1 MGGKLHEGVSR
12 LGEERVSAPRRLC
25 ANRLRCTYFSH
36 MPTEAPVPLV
46 TADLLSAL
54 CAADTRRIDVND
66 SWREIFGDGELWD
79 RLPEEDIRFAKE
91 YTTEAARGS
100 MVSHQVFLVERPE
113 EDVPIPVLLH
123 FLPVRLEGASPGNYP
138 VSITGE
144 VLREPAS
151 WAAEQTRRRRMEMLG
166 RMSMGVAHDFNN
178 LLTTV
183 LGHAELLRSDLARLG
198 AGDYPYSHL
207 QSLER
212 AAQDGAALVRKIQQ
226 YIRNEAQE
234 HREPVSLHGIAK
246 EVMTLTR
253 PYWHNEPR
261 RRGIAIQVVEDL
273 ESVPLIQGAP
283 AELREVLVNLV
294 LNAVQAMPA
303 GGTLTFRT
311 TRQTPYSVAVEIGDT
326 GVGMNE
332 AVKRRIFE
340 PLYTTKGAG
349 GSGMGLTMSQ
359 GIVHEHNG
367 RIELESEP
375 GRGTLFRLV
384 FPLSK
389 SSNNVPDLAS
399 PPDVAEASAE
409 ALRILVVDDEL
420 MVRTVTSK
428 LLQLRNHSV
437 DEVDGA
443 PAALTLLAESADYDI
458 VVTDLSMPDMNGL
471 ELAAEIRRLYPTLP
485 VLLLTGDTDVEDA
498 DGFVAGIVKKPFQLD
513 ALIGAI
519 RAAVSPAQFA

>member
-1 MGGKLHEGVSR
+1 
-12 LGEERVSAPRRLC
+12 
-25 ANRLRCTYFSH
+25 
-36 MPTEAPVPLV
+36 
-46 TADLLSAL
+46 
-54 CAADTRRIDVND
+54 
-66 SWREIFGDGELWD
+66 
-79 RLPEEDIRFAKE
+79 
-91 YTTEAARGS
+91 
-100 MVSHQVFLVERPE
+100 
-113 EDVPIPVLLH
+113 
-123 FLPVRLEGASPGNYP
+123 
-138 VSITGE
+138 
-144 VLREPAS
+144 
-151 WAAEQTRRRRMEMLG
+151 
-166 RMSMGVAHDFNN
+166 
-178 LLTTV
+178 
-183 LGHAELLRSDLARLG
+183 
-198 AGDYPYSHL
+198 
-207 QSLER
+207 
-212 AAQDGAALVRKIQQ
+212 
-226 YIRNEAQE
+226 
-234 HREPVSLHGIAK
+234 
-246 EVMTLTR
+246 
-253 PYWHNEPR
+253 
-261 RRGIAIQVVEDL
+261 
-273 ESVPLIQGAP
+273 
-283 AELREVLVNLV
+283 
-294 LNAVQAMPA
+294 
-303 GGTLTFRT
+303 
-311 TRQTPYSVAVEIGDT
+311 
-326 GVGMNE
+326 MNE